1 MKISDRNGVPGSRV
15 DGTPLTIGTPPP
27 AKNGANGARNEGIG
41 SDDQVEVSAAA
52 KTLARLAGH
61 RQTVTD
67 GIDTVRED
75 RVAALR
81 DAIAKGQYQPDFD
94 AVARSFL
101 AETFGPLVG

>member
-1 MKISDRNGVPGSRV
+1 MKISDRNGVPGARV

-27 AKNGANGARNEGIG
+27 AKTSPRGEATSPG
-41 SDDQVEVSAAA
+41 DQVEVSDVA
-52 KTLARLAGH
+52 KTLARLVAH
-61 RQTVTD
+61 RQTVAE

-81 DAIAKGQYQPDFD
+81 EAVANGQYRPDSE

>member
-1 MKISDRNGVPGSRV
+1 MKITDRSGVPGARV

-27 AKNGANGARNEGIG
+27 TNKAARTEGIG
-41 SDDQVEVSAAA
+41 SGDQVDVSDVA
-52 KTLARLAGH
+52 KTLARLATH
-61 RQTVTD
+61 RQTVTE

-81 DAIAKGQYQPDFD
+81 EAVAKDQYQPDFD

-101 AETFGPLVG
+101 AENFGHLVG

>member
-1 MKISDRNGVPGSRV
+1 MKITDRNGVPGARV

-27 AKNGANGARNEGIG
+27 GKNGARAEGIG
-41 SDDQVEVSAAA
+41 SGDQVDVSDVA
-52 KTLARLAGH
+52 KTLARLAAH
-61 RQTVTD
+61 RQTVTE

-81 DAIAKGQYQPDFD
+81 EAVAKGQYQPDFD

-101 AETFGPLVG
+101 AENFGHLVG

>member
-1 MKISDRNGVPGSRV
+1 MKISDRNGVPGARV

-27 AKNGANGARNEGIG
+27 AKNGSRGEGIG
-41 SDDQVEVSAAA
+41 SGDQVDVSDVA
-52 KTLARLAGH
+52 KTLARLAAH
-61 RQTVTD
+61 RQTVTE
-67 GIDTVRED
+67 GIDAVRED

-81 DAIAKGQYQPDFD
+81 DAVAKGQYQPDFD

>member
-1 MKISDRNGVPGSRV
+1 MKISDRNGVPGARV
-15 DGTPLTIGTPPP
+15 DGTPLTIGTPP
-27 AKNGANGARNEGIG
+27 AGKNAPRQEGVG
-41 SDDQVEVSAAA
+41 SGDQVDVSDVAR
-52 KTLARLAGH
+52 TLARLAAH

-81 DAIAKGQYQPDFD
+81 DAVAKGQYQPDFES
-94 AVARSFL
+94 VARSFL